1 MICQVHRSLCF
12 QNVSYLLSQS
22 YYVSVMKTF
31 GAVANEQCIMKNFP
45 AAGLELV
52 GLVTSGVGISTP
64 Q

>member
-1 MICQVHRSLCF
+1 
-12 QNVSYLLSQS
+12 
-22 YYVSVMKTF
+22 MKTF